1 MSENNREVAAGI
13 AAGAART
20 CRRAWWV
27 FLIGGVASVI
37 FGVLAFA
44 NPGIALLVLATFFAA
59 FILIDGAANVWGALQ
74 NRDKDGWI
82 ALLLFGV
89 LGVCVGGYALAVP
102 PLSMIALIYVIA
114 FFALANG
121 LTTIFLGWKV
131 RQEITTEW
139 VLYVSGALS
148 VLFAL
153 LILFRPAAGG
163 IAVAYMVGAW
173 AIIIGLL
180 RIYFAFFVKNL
191 KHAVE
196 S

>member
-1 MSENNREVAAGI
+1 MTENNREIAASI
-13 AAGAART
+13 AAGAARL

-27 FLIGGVASVI
+27 FLIGGLASVI

-59 FILIDGAANVWGALQ
+59 FILVDGAVNVWGALQ

-82 ALLLFGV
+82 ALLLFGA
-89 LGVCVGGYALAVP
+89 LGVCFGGYALAVP

-163 IAVAYMVGAW
+163 IAVAYMVGTW
-173 AIIIGLL
+173 AIIVGLL
-180 RIYFAFFVKNL
+180 RIYFAFFVRKL
-191 KHAVE
+191 RHIDDT
-196 S
+196 